1 MNALEKRR
9 YKRFNTEGTVV
20 LKPEDGISRRIV
32 ADLVDLNFCGIGIS
46 SKERIETGVNV
57 KTELF
62 SKLWDESIMAE
73 GMIKHSQEIK
83 KPDSNLFKIGIE
95 FTSFDEK
102 TIEYL
107 ISRIRSDIIHQARK
121 RHYKRGERR

>member
-62 SKLWDESIMAE
+62 SKLWDESIITE
-73 GMIKHSQEIK
+73 GIVKHTQETK
-83 KPDSNLFKIGIE
+83 EPYSNRFKIGIE
-95 FTSFDEK
+95 LTNFDEK
-102 TIEYL
+102 AMKYL
-107 ISRIRSDIIHQARK
+107 ISRIQSDSSSWLWRQEVPYGMPK
-121 RHYKRGERR
+121 